1 MYTGAVFV
9 AKYVP
14 GQAIAKNNWQG
25 WATWE
30 STYDSLGITYMAGGN
45 INIYDCPVDG
55 QKIIGTLQNGM
66 KLHLGQ
72 IVNDGFHLL
81 LMVNIKLTLLI
92 AIAGIQLHKVMA
104 VAGLIL
110 SGSILTH
117 QVLMQLTMSV
127 GR

>member
-14 GQAIAKNNWQG
+14 GQAIAKNDWQG
-25 WATWE
+25 WATWQ
-30 STYDSLGITYMAGGN
+30 STYDSVGITYMAGGN

-72 IVNDGFHLL
+72 IVNDGSLTPDGKYQINT
-81 LMVNIKLTLLI
+81 VNGDSWYPI
-92 AIAGIQLHKVMA
+92 AQVMA
-104 VAGLIL
+104 VVGLIQN
-110 SGSILTH
+110 GSTLILL
-117 QVLMQLTMSV
+117 VLMQLTMSV
-127 GR
+127 GL